1 MKGAAKFKDLKRK
14 KKKKKESY
22 QNFGEANMTLSH

>member
-14 KKKKKESY
+14 KKKKKKKVIKISEKP
-22 QNFGEANMTLSH
+22 T